1 VLKRRHFI
9 AVAVSLS
16 ALFLVAPPD
25 AWRSVTRHAN
35 AVSAQ
40 GQSSPDAREAAY
52 RANNLGVAL
61 LEQFKHAE
69 GAAEFRRALKLD
81 PQLAL
86 AHINLA
92 VALYNVPDAD
102 ASARA
107 AASALALAPGAPQAL
122 YIQALIAR
130 SRNQTDEAVAAFR
143 RVLEVDP
150 RDTGANVNLGQ
161 LHAQRRDYA
170 EAERA
175 FRAALDSE
183 PYNTTALYG
192 LANVLLRSDRREA
205 GQQLLRQFQALRQS
219 GAGTSIGT
227 NYLEQGRYAEAVT
240 STGAEAGLV
249 ERRTPDVTFN
259 DATPSVL
266 PAVTTVQPAATAT
279 GRTPRAA
286 TSAPATATPRAAATT
301 MPRAAPTSAR
311 AARPRARQEAAPR
324 AGGNLS
330 ADGLHNLDP
339 LVARLGG
346 GATLFDF
353 DGDGDLDLFEV
364 APAAQKL
371 YRNDGGKFVDV
382 TTGAG
387 ALASKASG
395 VGVAA
400 VAGDYDNDARPDLF
414 VLREGRVALYRN
426 DGAGKFSDATAAAGI
441 APYPYLSVS
450 AAFADVDHD
459 GDLDIFIAGF
469 TDFAG
474 LTIPP
479 RQLLNPGEPDAKRL
493 DTLSPAPNRLLR
505 NNGNGTF
512 ADITAAAKVVGGASN
527 AVAVVP
533 TDYDNRRDV
542 DLLVVN
548 YAGAPALYRNLRD
561 GTFRDVAREVG
572 LEARGRYLCAAA
584 GDVNKDG
591 YTDFFFGAGDAAG
604 TFALSDGRGRFKM
617 ATAPAATESAT
628 VAQFL
633 DYDNDGLLDL
643 LAVTPAGARLWRNLG
658 DGEWPEVTARSIAQA
673 FRRDAPTDQAEWPQ
687 RVLASGD
694 ADGDG
699 DTDIILR
706 DAAGNLR
713 FGRNDGGNRQR
724 SLGVR
729 LAGRVSNRGGVE
741 SKVEMRAGSLW
752 QKLEVYAAAPQPA
765 PADLVFGL
773 GRRERADA
781 VRVLWPSGTVQSET
795 EFPASS
801 GSVVGETTKAAPR
814 PNSTAAT
821 AANATLTVTELDRKP
836 SSCPYLFAW
845 NGERFEFVTDFMGG
859 GELGYWV
866 APGVRAAPDPDEYVR
881 IPGDRLKPR
890 DGRYELRVTN
900 ELEEVLFMDKLQLL
914 AVAHPAGVEV
924 HPGEGLGSPLAAKF
938 QLFATRAARP
948 PRAALDEHGHDVRA
962 RIAQLDRT
970 YPDDFPLERIRGYAG
985 EHSLTLD
992 LEDRDEG
999 GGMDERDEGGGMRD
1013 EQSGEGASRR
1023 GERKSRRLNPRAF
1036 IPHPSSLIPSSERTR
1051 LLLTGWTDYAFSSD
1065 NVAAAQRGLKL
1076 RPPALQVRD
1085 ARGRWRTVVESIGV
1099 PVGRPQ
1105 TIVVDLTG
1113 KFLSRRR
1120 EVRIVT
1126 NMRIY
1131 WDQILVDS
1139 SGAASPSSAQV
1150 TRLDAVRADLRWRGF
1165 SAQTSP
1171 DGREPY
1177 LYDYARVSHASPWK
1191 VFTGRYTRE
1200 GDVREL
1206 VGDGDDMFVV
1216 SRPGDELSLSFDAAA
1231 LAPLAPGWT
1240 RTFLLYTDG
1249 YSKEMDINSASPE
1262 QVAPL
1267 PFRRMKEYPY
1277 GWPQVYPQ
1285 TPAHLDY
1292 LERYNTRVVAAP
1304 MPQLMGK
1311 GERGKG
1317 ER

>member
-1 VLKRRHFI
+1 VLKRPHFI
-9 AVAVSLS
+9 VIFFAALSLI
-16 ALFLVAPPD
+16 ALPG
-25 AWRSVTRHAN
+25 AWRFNRDALI
-35 AVSAQ
+35 ASAQ
-40 GQSSPDAREAAY
+40 GQSSPEAREAAY

-69 GAAEFRRALKLD
+69 GAEQFRRAVKLD
-81 PQLAL
+81 PRLAL

-102 ASARA
+102 AAARA
-107 AASALALAPGAPQAL
+107 ATAALVLAPSAPQPL
-122 YIQALIAR
+122 YIQALVAR
-130 SRNQTDEAVAAFR
+130 SRNQIDEAVAAFR

-161 LHAQRRDYA
+161 LYAQQRNYA
-170 EAERA
+170 GAERA

-192 LANVLLRSDRREA
+192 LANVLLRSNQREE
-205 GQQLLRQFQALRQS
+205 GQRLLQQFQVLRQS

-249 ERRTPDVTFN
+249 ERKTPEVTFN
-259 DATPSVL
+259 DATAAVL
-266 PAVTTVQPAATAT
+266 PAPITTPRTDAAPHAPRTDAPRTDAAPAAT
-279 GRTPRAA
+279 GTP
-286 TSAPATATPRAAATT
+286 
-301 MPRAAPTSAR
+301 AR
-311 AARPRARQEAAPR
+311 SPNDVGLSSGGALDLDALAARI
-324 AGGNLS
+324 
-330 ADGLHNLDP
+330 
-339 LVARLGG
+339 GG

-353 DGDGDLDLFEV
+353 DGDGDLDLFEA
-364 APAAQKL
+364 APAAQSL

-382 TTGAG
+382 TSASGAP
-387 ALASKASG
+387 ASKATG
-395 VGVAA
+395 GVA
-400 VAGDYDNDARPDLF
+400 VIAGDYDNDTRPDLF
-414 VLREGRVALYRN
+414 VLRIGGVALYHN

-441 APYPYLSVS
+441 ASYPYVSVS

-459 GDLDIFIAGF
+459 GDLDLFIAGYADLSKQAAAPVSATNPVRPRPVENF
-469 TDFAG
+469 MGG
-474 LTIPP
+474 LP
-479 RQLLNPGEPDAKRL
+479 AA
-493 DTLSPAPNRLLR
+493 APNRLLR
-505 NNGNGTF
+505 NNGNGAFT
-512 ADITAAAKVVGGASN
+512 DTTAAAKVAGAPGN

-548 YAGAPALYRNLRD
+548 YEQPPALYRNLRD
-561 GTFRDVAREVG
+561 GSFRDVAREVG
-572 LEARGRYLCAAA
+572 LEVSGRFLCAAA

-591 YTDFFFGAGDAAG
+591 YTDFFFGADGSPG
-604 TFALSDGRGRFKM
+604 VFALSDGHGRFKT
-617 ATAPAATESAT
+617 ASAPAATMSAG

-643 LAVTPAGARLWRNLG
+643 LAVTPNGARLWRNLG
-658 DGEWPEVTARSIAQA
+658 DEWPEVSERAVGQA
-673 FRRDAPTDQAEWPQ
+673 FRRNDSTGKPVEFR

-694 ADGDG
+694 VDVDG
-699 DTDIILR
+699 DTDFIVR
-706 DAAGNLR
+706 DAASGLLR
-713 FGRNDGGNRQR
+713 FGRNEGGNRNR
-724 SLGVR
+724 SLAVR
-729 LAGRVSNRGGVE
+729 LAGRVSNRSGVE

-752 QKLEVYAAAPQPA
+752 QRLEVYAASPAPA

-795 EFPASS
+795 EFAAAA
-801 GSVVGETTKAAPR
+801 GVVGERSPGAPR
-814 PNSTAAT
+814 IAT
-821 AANATLTVTELDRKP
+821 ATTTATTLTVTELDRKP

-845 NGERFEFVTDFMGG
+845 NGERFEFITDFMGG

-866 APGVRAAPDPDEYVR
+866 APGVRAAPDPNEYVR
-881 IPGDRLKPR
+881 IRGDQLKPR

-900 ELEEVLFMDKLQLL
+900 ELEEVLFMDKLQLV
-914 AVAHPAGVEV
+914 AVAHPQGVEV
-924 HPGEGLGSPLAAKF
+924 FPGEGLGSPLANKL

-948 PRAALDEHGHDVRA
+948 PSRAIDEHGHDVGAAIA
-962 RIAQLDRT
+962 RLDRA
-970 YPDDFPLERIRGYAG
+970 YPDDFALESIRGYAA

-992 LEDRDEG
+992 LEHSDASGGMSDELRDEVK
-999 GGMDERDEGGGMRD
+999 DELRDEVGD
-1013 EQSGEGASRR
+1013 EVKGKRV
-1023 GERKSRRLNPRAF
+1023 ERKSRRVNSRSRNLQSLTSSTSPSRLQPSTSGASSSRA
-1036 IPHPSSLIPSSERTR
+1036 L

-1065 NVAAAQRGLKL
+1065 NVAAAQRGLRL
-1076 RPPALQVRD
+1076 RPPALQVKD
-1085 ARGRWRTVVESIGV
+1085 ARGRWQTVIENIGV

-1105 TIVVDLTG
+1105 TVVVDLTG

-1131 WDQILVDS
+1131 WDQILFDA
-1139 SGAASPSSAQV
+1139 SGAPSPTQL
-1150 TRLDAVRADLRWRGF
+1150 TRLAPARADLRWRGF
-1165 SAQTSP
+1165 SAQASP

-1177 LYDYARVSHASPWK
+1177 LYDYARVAAASPWK

-1200 GDVREL
+1200 GDVGEL
-1206 VGDGDDMFVV
+1206 VRTADDMFVI
-1216 SRPGDELSLSFDAAA
+1216 SRPGDELSLSFDATA

-1240 RTFLLYTDG
+1240 RTFLLYADG

-1267 PFRRMKEYPY
+1267 PFRRMREYPY
-1277 GWPQVYPQ
+1277 KWPEAYPR

-1292 LERYNTRVVAAP
+1292 LERYNTRVVGAP
-1304 MPQLMGK
+1304 LPRLAS
-1311 GERGKG
+1311 GELKN
-1317 ER
+1317 

>member
-1 VLKRRHFI
+1 MPTRRLFVFI
-9 AVAVSLS
+9 VA
-16 ALFLVAPPD
+16 ALAALLLFAPPG
-25 AWRSVTRHAN
+25 AWHPVTRHLSN
-35 AVSAQ
+35 VSAQ
-40 GQSSPDAREAAY
+40 GQSPAEAREAAY

-69 GAAEFRRALKLD
+69 GAEQFRRALKLD

-102 ASARA
+102 AASRA
-107 AASALALAPGAPQAL
+107 AADALALAPAAPQPL

-130 SRNQTDEAVAAFR
+130 SRNGTDEAVALFR

-161 LHAQRRDYA
+161 LHAQRRNYA

-183 PYNTTALYG
+183 PYNNTALYG
-192 LANVLLRSDRREA
+192 LANVLLRTDRREE
-205 GQQLLRQFQALRQS
+205 GQRLLQQFQNLRQT

-227 NYLEQGRYAEAVT
+227 NYLEQERYAEAVT
-240 STGAEAGLV
+240 STGAERGLV
-249 ERRTPDVTFN
+249 ERQTPDVTFN
-259 DATPSVL
+259 DATASVL
-266 PAVTTVQPAATAT
+266 PAAATP
-279 GRTPRAA
+279 TPR
-286 TSAPATATPRAAATT
+286 P
-301 MPRAAPTSAR
+301 
-311 AARPRARQEAAPR
+311 ARPRGKLQLEFVNWQQLYARA
-324 AGGNLS
+324 
-330 ADGLHNLDP
+330 
-339 LVARLGG
+339 GG
-346 GATLFDF
+346 GATLFDY

-364 APAAQKL
+364 TLDAQRL

-382 TTGAG
+382 TSASG
-387 ALASKASG
+387 ALAAKA
-395 VGVAA
+395 VGAGLAA
-400 VAGDYDNDARPDLF
+400 VAGDYDNDTRLDLF
-414 VLREGRVALYRN
+414 VLRDERVALYHN
-426 DGAGKFSDATAAAGI
+426 EGAGKFSDATATALGV
-441 APYPYLSVS
+441 APYPYLSIS

-459 GDLDIFIAGF
+459 GDLDLFIAGYADLSRLALAPRFYENADADFKSFDF
-469 TDFAG
+469 T
-474 LTIPP
+474 
-479 RQLLNPGEPDAKRL
+479 KM
-493 DTLSPAPNRLLR
+493 PAPNRLLR
-505 NNGNGTF
+505 NNGDGTF
-512 ADITAAAKVVGGASN
+512 ADITAAAKVLGGTAN

-572 LEARGRYLCAAA
+572 LDVRGRYLCAAA

-591 YTDFFFGAGDAAG
+591 YTDFFFGADDSAG
-604 TFALSDGRGRFKM
+604 TFALSDGRGRFKL
-617 ATAPAATESAT
+617 ASAPAATASAT

-643 LAVTPAGARLWRNLG
+643 LTVAPGGARLWRNLG
-658 DGEWPEVTARSIAQA
+658 GEWAEVTERAV
-673 FRRDAPTDQAEWPQ
+673 APSLRPGSSTNRPQ
-687 RVLASGD
+687 WSRRVLASGD

-706 DAAGNLR
+706 DTAGKLR
-713 FGRNDGGNRQR
+713 VGRNEGGNRNR
-724 SLGVR
+724 ALGVR
-729 LAGRVSNRGGVE
+729 LAGRVSNRSGVE

-752 QKLEVYAAAPQPA
+752 QKLEVYAAAPAPA

-773 GRRERADA
+773 GRRARADA

-801 GSVVGETTKAAPR
+801 AASVVGERPKGEPR
-814 PNSTAAT
+814 VIAAT
-821 AANATLTVTELDRKP
+821 NTTNATLTVTELDRKP

-845 NGERFEFVTDFMGG
+845 NGEQFEFVTDFMGG

-881 IPGDRLKPR
+881 IRGDQLRPR
-890 DGRYELRVTN
+890 RGRYELRVTN
-900 ELEEVLFMDKLQLL
+900 ELEEVLFMDKLELV

-924 HPGEGLGSPLAAKF
+924 YPGEGLGSPLASEF
-938 QLFATRAARP
+938 RLFSTHAHARP
-948 PRAALDEHGHDVRA
+948 PRSAFDEHGHDVRA
-962 RIAQLDRT
+962 RIAQLDRS
-970 YPDDFPLERIRGYAG
+970 YPDDFSLERVRGYAG
-985 EHSLTLD
+985 EHTLTLD
-992 LEDRDEG
+992 LGE
-999 GGMDERDEGGGMRD
+999 DERAQGKTQKGSAAAAM
-1013 EQSGEGASRR
+1013 AA
-1023 GERKSRRLNPRAF
+1023 KA
-1036 IPHPSSLIPSSERTR
+1036 RTL

-1065 NVAAAQRGLKL
+1065 NVAAAQRGLSL

-1085 ARGRWRTVVESIGV
+1085 ARGRWQTVIEDIGV

-1105 TIVVDLTG
+1105 TVVVDLTG

-1131 WDQILVDS
+1131 WDQILVD
-1139 SGAASPSSAQV
+1139 AAATTTTPAQL
-1150 TRLDAVRADLRWRGF
+1150 TRLAPVSANLNWRGF

-1177 LYDYARVSHASPWK
+1177 LYDYARVSYASPWK

-1206 VGDGDDMFVV
+1206 VREGDDMFVI
-1216 SRPGDELSLSFDAAA
+1216 SRPGDELSLSFDANA
-1231 LAPLAPGWT
+1231 LAPLPRGWT
-1240 RTFLLYTDG
+1240 RTFLLYADG

-1267 PFRRMKEYPY
+1267 PFRRMREYPY
-1277 GWPQVYPQ
+1277 KWPETYPH

-1292 LERYNTRVVAAP
+1292 LERYNTRIVGAP
-1304 MPQLMGK
+1304 LPELIGEGEKGKGK
-1311 GERGKG
+1311 GELNKTASR
-1317 ER
+1317 R